1 MLKKD
6 VPQDVGIAEGLKE
19 VCYAVDEQGR
29 YVLVPSVGWEPKN
42 ITNSQ
47 AWEVIQAELE
57 ETRLQVAAGVVSP
70 IAYFMIK
77 NLMDVRL
84 LSQYVGLWHWRVK
97 RHLKPAVFKKL
108 SPEILQRYAAVFAIS
123 VEELLDVSRIINQ
136 PPAVRQK

>member
-84 LSQYVGLWHWRVK
+84 LSQYVGLWHWRGK
-97 RHLKPAVFKKL
+97 RHPKPAVF
-108 SPEILQRYAAVFAIS
+108 
-123 VEELLDVSRIINQ
+123 
-136 PPAVRQK
+136 